1 MTLEKPMRHSFAGLR
16 ALLLTTAAFALL
28 VSASLSRAAEL
39 PDFTKIVSQQS
50 PAVVKIIVEASVSR
64 GGPDINEEEIPEFLR
79 RYFQMPNPPQGPQ
92 GPQERMATGSGFI
105 ISDDG
110 YVVTNHHVVED
121 ADVVTV
127 RLSDRREYEAEI
139 VGLDPRSD
147 LALLRIEAQ
156 GLPYLV
162 LGADDALQVGE
173 WVLAIG
179 SPFGLD
185 YSVTAGIVSAKGR
198 SLPTRS
204 RENYVPFIQTD
215 VAINPGNSGGPLF
228 NLKGEVVG
236 VNSQIFTTRAGG
248 SIGLSF
254 AIPVNVVRNV
264 VNQLKDGGT
273 VTRGWLGVTIQNVD
287 RNLGES
293 FGLDRPRGA
302 LISQIAN
309 DGPAAKSGLEP
320 GDIIIE
326 FDGEAIETSAD
337 LPHVV
342 GLIAP
347 GTEVDVLIVRNR
359 KQKTI
364 EVEVGGLDAD
374 DSVDQAYGNADS
386 DAGRGG
392 RLGIS
397 VEEAPEEMLT
407 RWDLAGGV
415 LVRSV
420 EPDSPADE
428 AGLMAGDVITAVG
441 ATPVR
446 SLDAFRDIVDELDDG
461 ASVPLRLIRRGSPLF
476 IGLRLKE

>member
-1 MTLEKPMRHSFAGLR
+1 MTYRFG
-16 ALLLTTAAFALL
+16 ALGSKLLAIAAIALMC
-28 VSASLSRAAEL
+28 SARLGQAAEL
-39 PDFTKIVSQQS
+39 PDFTGIVEEQS
-50 PAVVKIIVEASVSR
+50 PAVVKIIVEASTARDGS
-64 GGPDINEEEIPEFLR
+64 DINEQEIPEFLR

-110 YVVTNHHVVED
+110 YVVTNHHVVEG
-121 ADVVTV
+121 ADLVTV
-127 RLSDRREYEAEI
+127 RMSDRREYEAEV

-147 LALLRIEAQ
+147 LALLRIEAEE
-156 GLPYLV
+156 LPYLV
-162 LGADDALQVGE
+162 LGADDALKVGE

-302 LISQIAN
+302 LISQIAS

-347 GTEVDVLIVRNR
+347 GTEVDVLIVRDR

-364 EVEVGGLDAD
+364 EVEVGGLDAE
-374 DSVDQAYGNADS
+374 DSVDQAYRNGEAEDEQ
-386 DAGRGG
+386 GG
-392 RLGIS
+392 RLGIV
-397 VEEAPEEMLT
+397 VEEAPEEMLS

-415 LVRSV
+415 VVRSV
-420 EPDSPADE
+420 EPDSPADD
-428 AGLMAGDVITAVG
+428 AGLMPGDVITAVG

-446 SLDAFRDIVDELDDG
+446 SLDTFSEIIGDLADN
-461 ASVPLRLIRRGSPLF
+461 ASVPLRLIRRGSPMF
-476 IGLRLKE
+476 IGLRLGD

>member
-1 MTLEKPMRHSFAGLR
+1 MFM
-16 ALLLTTAAFALL
+16 LTMSPVPAM
-28 VSASLSRAAEL
+28 AAEL
-39 PDFTKIVSQQS
+39 PDFTKIVEDHS
-50 PAVVKIIVEASVSR
+50 PAVVKIIVEASSQA
-64 GGPDINEEEIPEFLR
+64 GAHPEIDEEEIPEFLR
-79 RYFQMPNPPQGPQ
+79 RYFQMPTPPQGPQ
-92 GPQERMATGSGFI
+92 DRMATGSGFI
-105 ISDDG
+105 VSADG

-121 ADVVTV
+121 ADLVTV
-127 RLSDRREYEAEI
+127 RLSDRREFEAEV

-147 LALLRIEAQ
+147 LALLRIEAED
-156 GLPYLV
+156 LPFLR
-162 LGADDALQVGE
+162 LGQDDALKVGE

-264 VNQLKDGGT
+264 VAQLKDSGT

-302 LISQIAN
+302 LISQLAPG
-309 DGPAAKSGLEP
+309 GPADDAGLQP
-320 GDIIIE
+320 GDIIVE
-326 FDGEAIETSAD
+326 FDGESIETSAD

-347 GTEVDVLIVRNR
+347 GTKVNVLIVRDR
-359 KQKTI
+359 KQRNIK
-364 EVEVGGLDAD
+364 VEVGGLNAD
-374 DSVDQAYGNADS
+374 DSVDQAYRGDGS
-386 DAGRGG
+386 DDERGG
-392 RLGIS
+392 RLGIV
-397 VEEAPEEMLT
+397 VEEAPEEMLS
-407 RWDLAGGV
+407 RWDLPGGV
-415 LVRSV
+415 LVRDVKPGSA
-420 EPDSPADE
+420 ADD
-428 AGLMAGDVITAVG
+428 AGLMPGDVITAVG

-446 SLDAFRDIVDELDDG
+446 SLEAFQRIVDELKAG

-476 IGLRLKE
+476 IGLKLED